1 MVPAR
6 IWLIGGG
13 DENRSVMSLQNA
25 SRRRGA
31 MERTLQGKSHDT
43 VSGTHEV
50 LSGLVSEYRGAAKR
64 ARGGRSKA
72 YERVLARHTDI
83 RPGQPSP
90 AMAGV
95 TGAAAGAC
103 YSSVFV
109 LGWPRAAWMKLRMMV
124 PP

>member
-1 MVPAR
+1 MRPPAASVHSGRHSRPFAALSTPRRAEWYRVGVDNPVGCQNCVVCSDLRYLDHVRVAVVPAR

-50 LSGLVSEYRGAAKR
+50 LSGLVSEYRGAA
-64 ARGGRSKA
+64 
-72 YERVLARHTDI
+72 
-83 RPGQPSP
+83 
-90 AMAGV
+90 
-95 TGAAAGAC
+95 
-103 YSSVFV
+103 
-109 LGWPRAAWMKLRMMV
+109 
-124 PP
+124 